1 MLELGLPSGDLT
13 VLCVGAH
20 PDDIEIGCGGTLLRL
35 KHRHARVTNVVFTG
49 SPQRQEEALTAGR
62 LFCDADVKAHTF
74 ADGLLPETWGSVKR
88 VLEELAS
95 QLPRPGVIFAPRT
108 DDAHQDHR
116 LLGRLVTTVWRD
128 SLVLHYDIPKWD
140 GDFRPAN
147 AYVPLSEELA
157 AQKMRLLHEAFP
169 SQAGRDWWDN
179 EVFRS
184 VLRLR
189 GVESRNRYAEAFLLP
204 KSVLN
209 VS

>member
-1 MLELGLPSGDLT
+1 
-13 VLCVGAH
+13 
-20 PDDIEIGCGGTLLRL
+20 
-35 KHRHARVTNVVFTG
+35 
-49 SPQRQEEALTAGR
+49 
-62 LFCDADVKAHTF
+62 
-74 ADGLLPETWGSVKR
+74 
-88 VLEELAS
+88 
-95 QLPRPGVIFAPRT
+95 
-108 DDAHQDHR
+108 
-116 LLGRLVTTVWRD
+116 VTTVWRD